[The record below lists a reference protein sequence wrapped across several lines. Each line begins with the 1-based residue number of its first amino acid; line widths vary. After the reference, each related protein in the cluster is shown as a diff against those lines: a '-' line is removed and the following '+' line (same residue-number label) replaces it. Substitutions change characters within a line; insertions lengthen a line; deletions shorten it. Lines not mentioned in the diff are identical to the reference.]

1 MTKKEMEQC
10 RSLPKEIA
18 SIESA
23 MRHPKSAVV
32 VVFYKD
38 YRTGRGIPKTKAEE
52 DGGDE
57 EIRIL
62 KKQLQAYRRK
72 LAKQLVRAEKFIE
85 SVESSELR
93 TILRMYYITG
103 MSQEK
108 IGEEMY
114 YSQGRVSQILNEFWL
129 SQGTKANRQ

>member
-23 MRHPKSAVV
+23 MKHPKSTVV

-85 SVESSELR
+85 SVENSELR

>member
-23 MRHPKSAVV
+23 MRHQKSTVV

-62 KKQLQAYRRK
+62 KKQLQAYQRK
-72 LAKQLVRAEKFIE
+72 LAKQLVKAEKFIE
-85 SVESSELR
+85 SVESSEVR
-93 TILRMYYITG
+93 TILRMYYLTG

>member
-1 MTKKEMEQC
+1 MTRKEMEQC
-10 RSLPKEIA
+10 RYLRKEIE

-23 MRHPKSAVV
+23 MTHPKSTVV

-38 YRTGRGIPKTKAEE
+38 YRTGHGIPKTKAEE
-52 DGGDE
+52 DGGQE

-62 KKQLQAYRRK
+62 KRRMRACREK
-72 LAKQLVRAEKFIE
+72 LAKQLVKAEKFIE
-85 SVESSELR
+85 SVESSEVR
-93 TILRMYYITG
+93 TILRMYYLTG

-129 SQGTKANRQ
+129 SQGTRANRQ

>member
-23 MRHPKSAVV
+23 MRHPKSTVV

-85 SVESSELR
+85 SVENSELR

-114 YSQGRVSQILNEFWL
+114 YSQGRVSQILNEFWMAQ
-129 SQGTKANRQ
+129 SKANRQ

>member
-23 MRHPKSAVV
+23 MRHPKSTVV

-85 SVESSELR
+85 SVENSELR

-114 YSQGRVSQILNEFWL
+114 YSQGRVSQILNEFWMTQ
-129 SQGTKANRQ
+129 SKANRQ